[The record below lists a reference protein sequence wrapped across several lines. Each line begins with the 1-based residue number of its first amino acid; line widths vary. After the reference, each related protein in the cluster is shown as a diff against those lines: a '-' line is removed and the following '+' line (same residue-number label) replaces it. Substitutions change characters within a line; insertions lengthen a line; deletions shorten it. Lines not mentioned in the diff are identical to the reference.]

1 MCPDCARA
9 LLCVGSFLLSFAM
22 GSGLV
27 LLSRLY
33 GASCAVMRVPD
44 LPDRRREYFLLT
56 VDDWAVGHGGALY
69 FGYRHHSS
77 LSDCWRR
84 RQRNDSHVHRLF

>member
-1 MCPDCARA
+1 MCSDCVRA

-44 LPDRRREYFLLT
+44 LPDRHPECFLLA
-56 VDDWAVGHGGALY
+56 VDDWAVGYGGALY
-69 FGYRHHSS
+69 FVNRHHSS
-77 LSDCWRR
+77 LVGLLEAAPV
-84 RQRNDSHVHRLF
+84 Q